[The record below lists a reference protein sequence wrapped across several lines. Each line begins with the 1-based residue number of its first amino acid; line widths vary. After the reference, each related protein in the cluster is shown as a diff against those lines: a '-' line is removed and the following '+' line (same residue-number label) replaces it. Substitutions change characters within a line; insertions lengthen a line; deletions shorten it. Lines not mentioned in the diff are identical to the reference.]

1 VSARPRG
8 SALALDGGVAL
19 LFTGF
24 FMTGTLAPLLGAS
37 LGAPPAVIGV
47 VVAAAFA
54 FPLFLAIPVGGLI
67 DRVGAKPVLLAGAG
81 LLTFAP
87 LLVAASPSLAAL
99 LAVQVLAGLG
109 QLLGVVAAQASVA
122 SFGAG
127 RDRERHFGWYG
138 AFVST
143 GQMAGPI
150 AAGVLLDL
158 AGFRVAYGVASV
170 ASIAAFASFAA
181 ITVPRRGE
189 AREAGPEPTATRDAE
204 VHHAGST
211 DGRTHGRTGDA
222 AEARPG
228 RRPLVA
234 SPRVLASLLRLPSVR
249 VSLWASGTAMIVMTV
264 HNSFV
269 PAFLGERAVAGT
281 LIGAIVSARSLAS
294 VLVRPFMPRV
304 VAAVGGRLRTF
315 VIMLAAAALGVA
327 LGAAGAVV
335 PLLLTASLVLGVSI
349 GVAQPLTMV
358 SMVEEVERA
367 THGTAF
373 GLRITANRLVQ
384 FTSPL
389 LLGLVAQALGY
400 RAMFVVAALVI
411 GTTAALLAARRD
423 RFAAIEPNET

>member
-1 VSARPRG
+1 VTGLPRG
-8 SALALDGGVAL
+8 SALALDGGIAL

-54 FPLFLAIPVGGLI
+54 FPLVLAIPVGGLT
-67 DRVGAKPVLLAGAG
+67 DRAGAKPVLLAGAG

-87 LLVAASPSLAAL
+87 LLAAASPSLAAL

-109 QLLGVVAAQASVA
+109 QLLGVVAAQSSVA

-150 AAGVLLDL
+150 VAGALLDL
-158 AGFRVAYGVASV
+158 AGFRVAYGVAS
-170 ASIAAFASFAA
+170 AFSLAAFASFVAMV
-181 ITVPRRGE
+181 VPRRGD
-189 AREAGPEPTATRDAE
+189 GRDAVPELGASRGAKTDDADTSDPHGEDADE
-204 VHHAGST
+204 V
-211 DGRTHGRTGDA
+211 
-222 AEARPG
+222 RPG
-228 RRPLVA
+228 RRSLVA
-234 SPRVLASLLRLPSVR
+234 SPRMLASLLRLPSVR

-269 PAFLGERAVAGT
+269 PAYLGERAVAGT
-281 LIGAIVSARSLAS
+281 VIGAIVSARSLAS

-315 VIMLAAAALGVA
+315 VIMLAAAAAGVA
-327 LGAAGAVV
+327 LVGAGAVV
-335 PLLLTASLVLGVSI
+335 PLLLIASLMLGVSI

-400 RAMFVVAALVI
+400 RPMFVVAAVAI
-411 GTTAALLAARRD
+411 GSTAAFLAARRH
-423 RFAAIEPNET
+423 RFAAIEPGEA